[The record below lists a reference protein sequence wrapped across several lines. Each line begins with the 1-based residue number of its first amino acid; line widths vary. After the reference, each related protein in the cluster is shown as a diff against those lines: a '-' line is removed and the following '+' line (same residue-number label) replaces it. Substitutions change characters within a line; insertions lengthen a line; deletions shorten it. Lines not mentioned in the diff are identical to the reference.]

1 MAKTLSARKYR
12 AQFPLTGV
20 QGFESTMK
28 RLNMA
33 LLEIEGGSVRG
44 LMLAADAIRIATESS
59 PPLTP
64 VDLGNLRASWFVV
77 TSAKDK
83 VQLPEVR
90 NEKGK
95 LVREGRFRG
104 PKAEQMKKEHKMVK
118 TLAEAE
124 ISGQKDLH
132 IVMMGYS
139 ANYAVHVHEGPHG
152 NLGANFQRPGAGIK
166 WFEAAFN
173 RNARKIIRV
182 IAANAQ
188 IR

>member
-1 MAKTLSARKYR
+1 MAKRLSARKYR
-12 AQFPLTGV
+12 AQYPLTGV
-20 QGFESTMK
+20 QGFEQVME
-28 RLNMA
+28 RLNKA

-44 LMLAADAIRIATESS
+44 LVLAADAIRIATETT

-83 VQLPEVR
+83 VKLPEVR
-90 NEKGK
+90 NERGK
-95 LVREGRFRG
+95 TVREGRFRG
-104 PKAEQMKKEHKMVK
+104 PNAETMKKEHKMVK
-118 TLAEAE
+118 TLAESE
-124 ISGQKDLH
+124 ISSQDDLH

-152 NLGANFQRPGAGIK
+152 HLDVNFKRPGAGVK

-173 RNARKIIRV
+173 RNAKKIIRV
-182 IAANAQ
+182 IAANAR
-188 IR
+188 IK